1 MIWRKKMISDEKLLQ
16 MYKKMVLIRNFE
28 ETANEYFT
36 RGLVWGSLHTCIGQE
51 GSVVGAISALKEDD
65 YIGTT
70 HRGHGHVIA
79 KGADINFMMAELFG
93 KKTGYSK
100 GKGGSMHI
108 ADMNKGIL
116 GANGIVGAGNPIAC
130 GAALSAQYRGT
141 DQVTLSFFGDGASN
155 QGTFHE
161 AINLA
166 SAWKLPVVFINEN
179 NMFAISTPFKTISAT
194 ENIADRAVGYGISG
208 VIVDGMDAIAV
219 YEAVSAAVERAR
231 RGEGPTLIESKTY
244 RFVPHSKSDKEVYRT
259 REEVL
264 EWRKKCPIARME
276 KLLLKNGIIKEADIE
291 KIKKEAAE
299 QIEAAVEFAK
309 NSEEPELDELLK
321 DVYA

>member
-1 MIWRKKMISDEKLLQ
+1 MISDEKLLQ